1 MECPLFDGEYG
12 TCNIIGET
20 KADATEERAEC
31 CPLVEIVTC
40 KDCGE
45 NIGDYDVPIHNAI
58 IIPEGVTNGDMIK
71 AMFDIPDSE
80 IDEGLSTT
88 YIYTSKRVLKGGSQ
102 DLLRKQ
108 ITFSRDWW
116 NAPYKGNL
124 SEKPT
129 GSESEE

>member
-1 MECPLFDGEYG
+1 MKVIMDINKDILTDVKGTDFDRAR
-12 TCNIIGET
+12 NIVRSYQATI
-20 KADATEERAEC
+20 ADAIQNS
-31 CPLVEIVTC
+31 IVLP
-40 KDCGE
+40 D
-45 NIGDYDVPIHNAI
+45 NA
-58 IIPEGVTNGDMIK
+58 TNGDMIK

-88 YIYTSKRVLKGGSQ
+88 YSYTSKRVLKGGSQ
-102 DLLRKQ
+102 DYLRKQ

-116 NAPYKGNL
+116 NAPYKCNL